1 MLNWKLG
8 TIVQKLVNL
17 PTWYYVQTFTVYT
30 IDDDDD
36 DDDDDDEDDEDV
48 FKPWSKD
55 LGYNGFCFAI
65 P

>member
-17 PTWYYVQTFTVYT
+17 PTRYYVHTFTVYT

-36 DDDDDDEDDEDV
+36 DDDDDDEDEDV
-48 FKPWSKD
+48 FKP
-55 LGYNGFCFAI
+55 
-65 P
+65 